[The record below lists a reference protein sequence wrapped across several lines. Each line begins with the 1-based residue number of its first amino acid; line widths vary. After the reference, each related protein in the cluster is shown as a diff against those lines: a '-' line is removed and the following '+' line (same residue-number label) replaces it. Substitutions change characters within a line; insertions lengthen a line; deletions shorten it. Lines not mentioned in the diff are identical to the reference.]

1 MFNCWRPSKLQG
13 DQNGICITRLEANIP
28 TDPKMP
34 RPIATGMLVHAGQP
48 SLITPH
54 CWYMVLDTESN
65 TISQMA
71 SSPSGLANLLAPPCK
86 NRTP

>member
-34 RPIATGMLVHAGQP
+34 RPIATGMLVHAGQINNELNSYSP
-48 SLITPH
+48 EHELNFFLA
-54 CWYMVLDTESN
+54 LD
-65 TISQMA
+65 
-71 SSPSGLANLLAPPCK
+71 
-86 NRTP
+86 